1 MSQSESH
8 AHSRPHA
15 HPSAPGAASKVSP
28 LEIEVTEAATSDLP
42 LLECAPSQRPL
53 VEEVL
58 EGLTA
63 EEKFLPAKLHYDH
76 RGSELFE
83 RICGVEEY
91 YITRTELGIM
101 KESSDEIAESIG
113 SGAMLIEPGS
123 GASLKTRLL
132 LDALENPA
140 AYVPVDIS
148 RDFLLEAAE
157 EIARRHDLEVLPV
170 WADFTKAHPLPDA
183 DGEVEG
189 RAIYFPGSTIGN
201 FTRPEA
207 RDLLGRFA
215 EMVGGGS
222 AVEGDGSVIVGFDQ
236 KKAVERMEAA
246 YNDAEGV
253 TAEFNFN
260 VLDRLGRELEAE
272 LDRDKFTFR
281 AEWDEE
287 VGAIVSRLRARE
299 AHEVEVAGTTIA
311 FDAGEPIRMEESHKY
326 TREEF
331 EALAGTVGLS
341 LDRVW
346 TDPADDF
353 AVVRLV

>member
-1 MSQSESH
+1 M
-8 AHSRPHA
+8 
-15 HPSAPGAASKVSP
+15 
-28 LEIEVTEAATSDLP
+28 
-42 LLECAPSQRPL
+42 
-53 VEEVL
+53 L

-83 RICGVEEY
+83 RICSVEEY

-101 KESSDEIAESIG
+101 KDSSEEIAESIG

-132 LDALENPA
+132 LDALDSPA

-157 EIARRHDLEVLPV
+157 EIARRHEVEVLPV
-170 WADFTKAHPLPDA
+170 WADFTKAHPLPEA

-189 RAIYFPGSTIGN
+189 RAIYTSG
-201 FTRPEA
+201 
-207 RDLLGRFA
+207 D
-215 EMVGGGS
+215 VG
-222 AVEGDGSVIVGFDQ
+222 GSVIVGFDQ
-236 KKAVERMEAA
+236 KKEIGRMEAA

-253 TAEFNFN
+253 TAEFNYN
-260 VLDRLGRELEAE
+260 VLDRLGRELEAD

-299 AHEVEVAGTTIA
+299 AHEVEVAGRTIV
-311 FDAGEPIRMEESHKY
+311 FESGEPIRMEESHKY

-331 EALAGTVGLS
+331 EALAGQVGLG

-346 TDPADDF
+346 SDPADDF
-353 AVVRLV
+353 AVARLV

>member
-1 MSQSESH
+1 MSQADSH
-8 AHSRPHA
+8 ATGTTPD
-15 HPSAPGAASKVSP
+15 PTP
-28 LEIEVTEAATSDLP
+28 LEIETGASGAVDLP
-42 LLECAPSQRPL
+42 LLECTPSQRPL

-83 RICGVEEY
+83 RICSVDEY

-101 KESSDEIAESIG
+101 KASSEEIADSIG

-132 LDALENPA
+132 LDALDSPA

-148 RDFLLEAAE
+148 RDFLLEAAG
-157 EIARRHDLEVLPV
+157 EIARRHEVEVLPV
-170 WADFTKAHPLPDA
+170 WADFTKAHPLPEA

-215 EMVGGGS
+215 EMVGANASGERG
-222 AVEGDGSVIVGFDQ
+222 GSVIVGFDQ

-260 VLDRLGRELEAE
+260 VLDRLGRELDAD
-272 LDRDKFTFR
+272 LDRGKFTFR

-331 EALAGTVGLS
+331 EALAGKVGLS

-346 TDPADDF
+346 SDAAEDF
-353 AVVRLV
+353 AVARLV

>member
-1 MSQSESH
+1 MSQRPSH
-8 AHSRPHA
+8 ASDTTSEPAPVEMDAVGSRA
-15 HPSAPGAASKVSP
+15 
-28 LEIEVTEAATSDLP
+28 SDLP

-53 VEEVL
+53 IEEVL

-83 RICGVEEY
+83 RICSVEEY

-101 KESSDEIAESIG
+101 KDSSEEIAESIG

-132 LDALENPA
+132 LDALDSPA

-157 EIARRHDLEVLPV
+157 EIARRHEVEVLPV
-170 WADFTKAHPLPDA
+170 WADFTKAHPLPEA

-201 FTRPEA
+201 FTRAEA

-215 EMVGGGS
+215 EMVGANTS
-222 AVEGDGSVIVGFDQ
+222 GDVGGSVIVGFDQ
-236 KKAVERMEAA
+236 KKEIGRMEAA

-253 TAEFNFN
+253 TAEFNYN
-260 VLDRLGRELEAE
+260 VLDRLGRELEAD

-299 AHEVEVAGTTIA
+299 AHEVEVAGRTIV
-311 FDAGEPIRMEESHKY
+311 FESGEPIRMEESHKY

-331 EALAGTVGLS
+331 EALAGQVGLG

-346 TDPADDF
+346 SDPAEDF
-353 AVVRLV
+353 AVARLV